1 MKVLLTALHFANY
14 RNFESVIRSLA
25 ARGHDVHL
33 LADERE
39 TFGGQAFV
47 ERLAA
52 EYPNVSFGLTPSPV
66 DEPWFPLAQ
75 KLRFALDYVRFLDS
89 RYAAAEKL
97 RLRNIERTP
106 RIIKWITSGVGGA
119 VVGHRRTAALLKAI
133 ERRLPPSRAITA
145 LFEAQQPDCRAADI
159 ADLLALVRD
168 GANEGR
174 AVAWCSNR
182 RLHHELGP
190 PVEQGAG
197 AHSTRCDDCLE

>member
-1 MKVLLTALHFANY
+1 MKILFTALHFANY
-14 RNFESVIRSLA
+14 RNFESVIRVLA

-66 DEPWFPLAQ
+66 EERSFDLAQ
-75 KLRFALDYVRFLDS
+75 KLRFALDYVRFLDP

-106 RIIKWITSGVGGA
+106 RIIKWMD
-119 VVGHRRTAALLKAI
+119 VGHRRRGDRSPQDRGVAQIDRAATAA
-133 ERRLPPSRAITA
+133 EPSNHEGCSR
-145 LFEAQQPDCRAADI
+145 P
-159 ADLLALVRD
+159 
-168 GANEGR
+168 GAR
-174 AVAWCSNR
+174 TWCS
-182 RLHHELGP
+182 
-190 PVEQGAG
+190 
-197 AHSTRCDDCLE
+197 